1 MQNLE
6 LTKSE
11 KKELEKRGFITKKL
25 ISFYDLIL
33 LHILGTY
40 GLFICIWIWALVSIG
55 SIFSWGFL
63 LIFSLLWLYIFW
75 GFILFIF
82 YMLLWVL
89 FYSENWS
96 IINWKIYQ
104 DIRFSMLYK
113 FFSWLKNTILS
124 KKEKTIKQELLDAL
138 KYFMMNSKQRAQ
150 YNFTEQFYQYDPNL
164 VLYSPIIGYIVL
176 GVLYMYSNTVYSHS
190 FWDIFYFLLPFL
202 CIFCSSWW
210 VYIFWKI
217 IQSFTPLYA
226 FWNLWEKIQKLTP
239 RIEEESK
246 QIQKNFQKDMNF
258 KILSDWFDTL
268 SSIFSDII
276 SLVIKLEKV
285 EQRANKGNL
294 FDSEK
299 YINSLRSD
307 IIEPLKS
314 LRIFLEKQKT
324 KLIESYKELS
334 KVQVRV
340 GWSGKQD
347 SGIKPEWQEWGSQKL
362 DSVTSAQWQKQ
373 DSKSNMEWQEHSGW
387 QEQIELS
394 SKRSESLIAELTEN
408 IEKLDVMIEKI
419 SE

>member
-11 KKELEKRGFITKKL
+11 KKELEKRWFLIKWNYSFKDFVETIFYSLMYLLIWVLPYMLIIWFAFIFIEYFPRVVMTLFALTFIIFISPIIAFLFTYILSWTIFYSSKGIIHLGSITKTYNTTAYKCL
-25 ISFYDLIL
+25 FFLPHLADKMRRSKEWWFGLYVWWIL
-33 LHILGTY
+33 LTIGTY
-40 GLFICIWIWALVSIG
+40 IG
-55 SIFSWGFL
+55 SVL
-63 LIFSLLWLYIFW
+63 LQLNDNTSILFACMKTCFYMVGSVWSLYIFLE
-75 GFILFIF
+75 IPRRTL
-82 YMLLWVL
+82 
-89 FYSENWS
+89 
-96 IINWKIYQ
+96 Q
-104 DIRFSMLYK
+104 
-113 FFSWLKNTILS
+113 FF
-124 KKEKTIKQELLDAL
+124 
-138 KYFMMNSKQRAQ
+138 
-150 YNFTEQFYQYDPNL
+150 
-164 VLYSPIIGYIVL
+164 
-176 GVLYMYSNTVYSHS
+176 H
-190 FWDIFYFLLPFL
+190 
-202 CIFCSSWW
+202 
-210 VYIFWKI
+210 
-217 IQSFTPLYA
+217 PLYA

-258 KILSDWFDTL
+258 WVLSDWFDTL
-268 SSIFSDII
+268 SSTFSDSI

-334 KVQVRV
+334 KVRVRV

-347 SGIKPEWQEWGSQKL
+347 SGIKPEWQEWGLQKL
-362 DSVTSAQWQKQ
+362 DSVTSMQWQKQ

-408 IEKLDVMIEKI
+408 IEKLEVMIEKLG
-419 SE
+419 E